1 MTTAQRSTAF
11 WLAGFALFFLLLWL
25 LSAILLPF
33 VAGFAIAYFLD
44 PLAHR
49 LVQAKVP
56 RGLASLIVLLLFL
69 LVLVLIFL
77 LLVPI
82 LQTQVLDLV
91 SNLPQL
97 IAAARHEA
105 ETLMQMAQERLPPED
120 LVKLRDAVGG
130 KVADVFGW
138 LGTVVRDILTR
149 GVALANLLSLVFV
162 TPVVAFFLLRDWS
175 RIVARIDS
183 WLPRA
188 QADTIRAQARIID
201 ETLAGFLRGQLSVCM
216 ALAVYY
222 ALGLS
227 ILGLNFGLV
236 IGLLI
241 GLLAFIPYIGGIFGF
256 ALSMLLA
263 LTEFRDWHDI
273 VYIVLLFLVGWTI
286 ESYVLTPKLV
296 GERVHLHPVWVIF
309 ALLAFGSLFGVVG
322 VLLAVP
328 MAAIIGVLVR
338 FALSQ
343 YLASTLYDPA
353 GTGRGPYA

>member
-1 MTTAQRSTAF
+1 MTTAQRGSAF
-11 WLAGFALFFLLLWL
+11 WLAGFAIFFLLLWL
-25 LSAILLPF
+25 LSPILLPF

-44 PLAHR
+44 PLAER
-49 LVQAKVP
+49 LIRLKVP

-69 LVLVLIFL
+69 LALVLIFL

-82 LQTQVLDLV
+82 LQAQVLELV
-91 SNLPQL
+91 TNLPQL
-97 IAAARHEA
+97 IAAARSEA
-105 ETLMQMAQERLPPED
+105 EALMQMVQERLPPED

-130 KVADVFGW
+130 KVADVFAWFGGV
-138 LGTVVRDILTR
+138 LRDVLTR

-188 QADTIRAQARIID
+188 HAETIRAQARIID
-201 ETLAGFLRGQLSVCM
+201 ATLAGFLRGQLSVC
-216 ALAVYY
+216 AVLAVYY

-227 ILGLNFGLV
+227 LLGLNFGLV

-263 LTEFRDWHDI
+263 LTEFRDWHNI
-273 VYIVLLFLVGWTI
+273 LYIVLLFVVGWTL

-309 ALLAFGSLFGVVG
+309 ALLAFGSLFGILG

-328 MAAIIGVLVR
+328 LAAIIGVLVR
-338 FALSQ
+338 FGLSQ
-343 YLASTLYDPA
+343 YLGSTFYDPA
-353 GTGRGPYA
+353 GRGPGAR